1 MSAYKQFQPAAILLG
16 AFTSLVPAATLLFS
30 ASVAAAPAIE
40 EVIVTAQRRSESTQ
54 DIPVAIT
61 GLTGDSIEKFGV
73 ESTNDVGAQ
82 VPNMQVSGPY
92 GEVQP
97 IFSIRGVSMSDYNSN
112 QASPIGVYVDEAY
125 QPAVYSHGANFFDLE
140 RLEVLRGPQGT
151 LYGKNTT
158 GGAINMI
165 TRTPQID
172 TELNGR
178 IKGGIGSF
186 EATIGEAAVE
196 GTLIPGTL
204 AARFATLFKKDDG
217 YQENPLGGANGAQT
231 DTRGARLALNWA
243 INDYATAVLKVTRTE
258 NDANTSQ
265 VRNEPGVDI
274 RNTSSTENSNGFI
287 DYTGYSRPFQDL
299 DFHEIESNKMGPLIT
314 STDTAVLT
322 VNLDFPT
329 FSIVSLSS
337 YGDAQYFQDANTDG
351 SPLRLLEIDWSSDTI
366 YYSQDLRY
374 VSNWEGSFDL
384 IAGIYYGYE
393 DLGLKNIY
401 CIFEDLPDSRVGEEN
416 PDAIGLAPFLVGF
429 GCVDQRLRTEKDSRA
444 AYGQMRFRATEK
456 LAFDLGLRYTEDRND
471 LPYYNVSRLDYDGTP
486 IGTWVPGNPTGRDE
500 AFTPLIVSP
509 NQIIFCTANPD
520 SCTGTPGYTHGPYN
534 LDSQPELNAVEREWS
549 GKLGVDY
556 AINADI
562 MVYASYSHG
571 YRSGSYNGG
580 VYYLERDVDDAY
592 ARPEFIDAYEIGI
605 KADLLDGQ
613 ARLNAAAFYYDYTDQ
628 QFVNVVGIS
637 VFLENAG
644 ASEIRGA
651 EAEFQYRITERFS
664 ISTGVG
670 FLDTEYK
677 ELKLADTTTLAN
689 PEDQVDLEGNELIS
703 APKVN
708 VNVSVDWDILVTDFG
723 YLTAN
728 LNGSFQDKQWFSAYN
743 DKAEYEATKQDAY
756 HLLNARL
763 SWYSADE
770 SYSISAWAK
779 NLEDIEYDYYAIDLQ
794 ASFGYTYFL
803 SGPPRTWGLEGTY
816 RF

>member
-1 MSAYKQFQPAAILLG
+1 MKKYLISSLAISAALLTPSG
-16 AFTSLVPAATLLFS
+16 GNSGQLMAQAL
-30 ASVAAAPAIE
+30 E

-61 GLTGDSIEKFGV
+61 GFTGNAIEKFGV

-172 TELNGR
+172 TEFNGR
-178 IKGGIGSF
+178 IRAGVGSF
-186 EATIGEAAVE
+186 DATVGEAAVE

-204 AARFATLFKKDDG
+204 SARVALMFKKDDG

-231 DTRGARLALNWA
+231 DTRGGRLALNWA
-243 INDYATAVLKVTRTE
+243 VNDNTTAILKVTRTE
-258 NDANTSQ
+258 NDANTAQ

-274 RNTSSTENSNGFI
+274 RNTTSTANSNGFI
-287 DYTGYSRPFQDL
+287 DYTGYSRPHQDL
-299 DFHEIESNKMGPLIT
+299 DFHEIESNKVGPLIT
-314 STDTAVLT
+314 STDTAVLNVT
-322 VNLDFPT
+322 ADFRS
-329 FSIVSLSS
+329 FSLVSVSS

-366 YYSQDLRY
+366 YFSQDIRF
-374 VSNWEGSFDL
+374 VSEWESPFQL
-384 IAGIYYGYE
+384 IAGLYYGYE
-393 DLGLKNIY
+393 DLGLQNIY
-401 CIFEDLPDSRVGEEN
+401 CLFQDLPDTRVAEEN

-444 AYGQMRFRATEK
+444 VYGQLRFEPTDR
-456 LAFDLGLRYTEDRND
+456 LGFDLGVRYTEDRND
-471 LPYYNVSRLDYDGTP
+471 MPYYNTSRIDYDGTP

-509 NQIIFCTANPD
+509 NQIDFCLANPSACTAP
-520 SCTGTPGYTHGPYN
+520 PGYTHGDYT
-534 LDSQPELNAVEREWS
+534 LASQDPLEALEKEWT

-556 AINADI
+556 ALTPDI
-562 MVYASYSHG
+562 LLYASYSRG

-580 VYYLERDVDDAY
+580 VYYLERDIDDAY
-592 ARPEFIDAYEIGI
+592 ARPEFIDAYEMGI
-605 KADLLDGQ
+605 KADLLDGR
-613 ARLNAAAFYYDYTDQ
+613 ARFNAAAFYYDYTDQ

-644 ASEIRGA
+644 ASEIQGV
-651 EAEFQYRITERFS
+651 EAEFQYQVNERLFLNA
-664 ISTGVG
+664 GVG
-670 FLDTEYK
+670 LLDTRYK
-677 ELKLADTTTLAN
+677 ELMLADTTTLAN
-689 PEDQVDLEGNELIS
+689 PEDQVDLAGNDLIS
-703 APKVN
+703 APDVN
-708 VNVSVDWDILVTDFG
+708 FNLSVDWDVLVTDYG
-723 YLTAN
+723 YLSLN
-728 LNGSFQDKQWFSAYN
+728 VNGSYQSKQWFSAYN

-763 SWYSADE
+763 SWFSADDR
-770 SYSISAWAK
+770 YSLAAFVK
-779 NLEDIEYDYYAIDLQ
+779 NIEDVEYDYYAIDLQ

-803 SGPPRTWGLEGTY
+803 SGPPKSWGVEASY

>member
-1 MSAYKQFQPAAILLG
+1 MKKHLLSALAI
-16 AFTSLVPAATLLFS
+16 SVTLLTPS
-30 ASVAAAPAIE
+30 GGSSGLLMAQALE

-61 GLTGDSIEKFGV
+61 GFTGNAIEKFGV

-178 IKGGIGSF
+178 IRAGVGSF
-186 EATIGEAAVE
+186 DATVGEAAVE

-204 AARFATLFKKDDG
+204 SARVALMFKKDDG

-231 DTRGARLALNWA
+231 DTRGGRLALNWA
-243 INDYATAVLKVTRTE
+243 VNDNTTAILKVTRTE
-258 NDANTSQ
+258 NDANTAQ

-274 RNTSSTENSNGFI
+274 RNTSSTANSNGFI
-287 DYTGYSRPFQDL
+287 DYTGYSRPHQDL

-322 VNLDFPT
+322 VTADFRN
-329 FSIVSLSS
+329 FSLVSVSS

-366 YYSQDLRY
+366 YYSQDIRF
-374 VSNWEGSFDL
+374 VSEWESPFQL
-384 IAGIYYGYE
+384 IAGLYYGYE
-393 DLGLKNIY
+393 DLGLQNIY
-401 CIFEDLPDSRVGEEN
+401 CIFEDLPDTRVGEEN

-444 AYGQMRFRATEK
+444 VYGQLRFEPTDR
-456 LAFDLGLRYTEDRND
+456 LGFDLGLRYTEDRND
-471 LPYYNVSRLDYDGTP
+471 MPYYNTSRLDYDGTP
-486 IGTWVPGNPTGRDE
+486 IGTWVPGNSTGRDE

-509 NQIIFCTANPD
+509 NQIAYCLANP
-520 SCTGTPGYTHGPYN
+520 SACGAAPGYTHGDYT
-534 LDSQPELNAVEREWS
+534 LASQDPLEALEKEWT

-556 AINADI
+556 ALTPDI
-562 MVYASYSHG
+562 LLYASYSRG

-580 VYYLERDVDDAY
+580 VYYLERDLDDAY
-592 ARPEFIDAYEIGI
+592 ARPEFIDAYEMGI
-605 KADLLDGQ
+605 KADLLDGR
-613 ARLNAAAFYYDYTDQ
+613 ARFNAAAFYYDYTDQ

-644 ASEIRGA
+644 ASEIQGV
-651 EAEFQYRITERFS
+651 EAEFQYQVNERLFLNA
-664 ISTGVG
+664 GVG
-670 FLDTEYK
+670 LLDTRYK
-677 ELKLADTTTLAN
+677 ELMLADTTTLAN
-689 PEDQVDLEGNELIS
+689 PEDQVDLAGNDLIS
-703 APKVN
+703 APDVN
-708 VNVSVDWDILVTDFG
+708 FNLSVDWDVLVTDYG
-723 YLTAN
+723 YLSLN
-728 LNGSFQDKQWFSAYN
+728 VNGSYQSKQWFSAYN

-763 SWYSADE
+763 SWFSADDR
-770 SYSISAWAK
+770 YSLAAFVK
-779 NLEDIEYDYYAIDLQ
+779 NIEDVEYDYYAIDLQ

-803 SGPPRTWGLEGTY
+803 SGPPKSWGVEASY